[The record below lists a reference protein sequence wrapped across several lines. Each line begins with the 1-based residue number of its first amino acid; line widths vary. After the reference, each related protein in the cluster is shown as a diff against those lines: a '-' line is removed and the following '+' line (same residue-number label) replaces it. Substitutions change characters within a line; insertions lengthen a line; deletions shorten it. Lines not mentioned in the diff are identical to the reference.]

1 MSSPLAIRIA
11 LCLAVATS
19 AFDTA
24 RASGSERARTVEG
37 QVEEVRRDDG
47 TVTLRVGE
55 ERRQI
60 LVAPEAEIRI
70 DDFWGT
76 FADIKEGQRVR
87 ASLDETGPQ
96 AEGYRI
102 QILDKGARPGTTDQ
116 RKSSGRG
123 AAPGA
128 RKPDR
133 R

>member
-1 MSSPLAIRIA
+1 MVIGILADRGPPDERLIA
-11 LCLAVATS
+11 RPATLH
-19 AFDTA
+19 A
-24 RASGSERARTVEG
+24 ARTSTRLPRKG
-37 QVEEVRRDDG
+37 AVRRDDG

-87 ASLDETGPQ
+87 ASLDETRPQ

-128 RKPDR
+128 PKSDR

>member
-1 MSSPLAIRIA
+1 MYSPLAIRVA

-19 AFDTA
+19 AFHAA
-24 RASGSERARTVEG
+24 RASGGERARTVEG

-87 ASLDETGPQ
+87 ASLDETRPQ

-128 RKPDR
+128 RRSDR